1 MNLGLNNMKKLMF
14 ALLAIPVLATAQD
27 TCQLTS
33 RTDTQATTVL
43 RQVMIME
50 QTVSREQYGW
60 MRCRAR
66 VQAQANNTVY
76 TGEGSFSWA
85 DGRNTEESCSI
96 AQQRAKDSIL
106 EQLGNLQINSR
117 KSVVCNDGV
126 SAEPGTPTVKTK
138 FAVGYVGQRHEFPVY
153 NHGRG
158 VFSHRRHPGSTC
170 LQITNQV
177 GAISGTICQTNQN
190 LWVVVD
196 IINPYR
202 VQ

>member
-1 MNLGLNNMKKLMF
+1 MKQLIS
-14 ALLAIPVLATAQD
+14 ALCVIPMLAIAQD
-27 TCQLTS
+27 TCQMTS
-33 RTDTQATTVL
+33 RTDTRATTVL
-43 RQVMIME
+43 QQVVVLE
-50 QTVSREQYGW
+50 QTITREQYGW
-60 MRCRAR
+60 MRCRAQ
-66 VQAQANNTVY
+66 VQAQANGTVY
-76 TGEGSFSWA
+76 RGEGSFSWA
-85 DGRNTEESCSI
+85 DGRSMEESCGM

-106 EQLGNLQINSR
+106 EQLGSLQISSR
-117 KSVVCNDGV
+117 KAMVCNDGV
-126 SAEPGTPTVKTK
+126 IAEPGTPEVKTK

-170 LQITNQV
+170 LQFTNQV
-177 GAISGTICQTNQN
+177 GAIGGTICQTNQN

>member
-1 MNLGLNNMKKLMF
+1 MKKLIF
-14 ALLAIPVLATAQD
+14 ALFAIPVLATAQD

-43 RQVMIME
+43 RQVVVLE
-50 QTVSREQYGW
+50 QTVSLEQYGW
-60 MRCRAR
+60 MRCRSR
-66 VQAQANNTVY
+66 VQAQADNIVY

-85 DGRNTEESCSI
+85 DGRNTEESCGI

-106 EQLGNLQINSR
+106 EQLGNLQIKSR
-117 KSVVCNDGV
+117 KSMICNDGI

-138 FAVGYVGQRHEFPVY
+138 FGVGYVGQRHEFPVY
-153 NHGRG
+153 NHGRRA
-158 VFSHRRHPGSTC
+158 FSHSRHPGSTC
-170 LQITNQV
+170 LHFTNQV
-177 GAISGTICQTNQN
+177 GAIGGTICQTDQN

>member
-1 MNLGLNNMKKLMF
+1 MIKTNSNLKRLLS
-14 ALLAIPVLATAQD
+14 ALCMIPALATAQD

-33 RTDTQATTVL
+33 RTDTRATTVL
-43 RQVMIME
+43 QQVAVLE
-50 QTVSREQYGW
+50 QTITREQYGW
-60 MRCRAR
+60 MRCRAQ
-66 VQAQANNTVY
+66 VQARANGTVY
-76 TGEGSFSWA
+76 RGEGSFSWA
-85 DGRNTEESCSI
+85 DGRSMEESCGI

-106 EQLGNLQINSR
+106 EQLGSLQISSR
-117 KSVVCNDGV
+117 KAVVCNDGV
-126 SAEPGTPTVKTK
+126 SAEPGTPEVKTK

-170 LQITNQV
+170 LQFTNQV
-177 GAISGTICQTNQN
+177 GAIGGTICQTNQN